1 MTPGQ
6 RTIGVVTGG
15 GDCPGLNAA
24 IRAVVHAAKR
34 QHGWRVIGVHDSFNG
49 LISPE
54 RCLELTFESTRGILP
69 LGGTILG
76 TTNSKD
82 PFALPVSENG
92 RKTVRDD
99 SGRCLENM
107 QKLGIDALIVI
118 GGNGTLAIAE
128 KFARLGM
135 KVVAI
140 PKTIDNDL
148 QCTDITLGFDSAL
161 HIATEAVDRLHST
174 AESHHRV
181 MIVEMMGRDAGW
193 IALYAGVAG
202 GADVILLPEIPF
214 VIEHVCDAI
223 RRREALGRTFAV
235 IAIAEGAKLPER
247 DAAGN
252 SLPKALPGQAG
263 NSLAQAIR
271 ERVDK
276 EVRVTVLGHLQRG
289 GTPSPFDRILAA
301 RFGAAAVELAA
312 QQSYGRMVALQ
323 GVKIESVP
331 LAEAIEPI
339 RLVDAENEVLRTAR
353 ALGISFGDAT

>member
-1 MTPGQ
+1 MTPSQ

-15 GDCPGLNAA
+15 GDCPGLNAT

-34 QHGWRVIGVHDSFNG
+34 QHGWKVIGVTDAFSG
-49 LISPE
+49 LIWPE
-54 RCLELTFESTRGILP
+54 RCRELTFESTRGILP

-82 PFALPVSENG
+82 PFAFPISENG
-92 RKTVRDD
+92 RKTTHDY
-99 SGRCLENM
+99 SKRCFEGM
-107 QKLGIDALIVI
+107 QKLGIDAVIVI

-128 KFARLGM
+128 RFGRLGM
-135 KVVAI
+135 NVVAI

-148 QCTDITLGFDSAL
+148 QCTDVTLGFDSAL

-214 VIEHVCDAI
+214 SIESVCDALHH
-223 RRREALGRTFAV
+223 REALGRTFSV
-235 IAIAEGAKLPER
+235 IAIAEGAKFPER
-247 DAAGN
+247 DAAGKP
-252 SLPKALPGQAG
+252 LPKSIPGLAG
-263 NSLAQAIR
+263 NSLAQVIR

-301 RFGAAAVELAA
+301 RFGVEAVELTAREN
-312 QQSYGRMVALQ
+312 YGRMVALQ
-323 GVKIESVP
+323 GSDIASVP
-331 LAEAIEPI
+331 IADAIEPI
-339 RLVDAENEVLRTAR
+339 RLVDAKNEVLRTAR
-353 ALGISFGDAT
+353 ALGISFGDAA

>member
-1 MTPGQ
+1 MTQSQ

-24 IRAVVHAAKR
+24 IRAIVHAAKR
-34 QHGWRVIGVHDSFNG
+34 QHGWKVIGIPDSFGG
-49 LISPE
+49 LIAPE
-54 RCLELTFESTRGILP
+54 KCHELTFESTRGILP

-82 PFALPVSENG
+82 PFAFAVSEDG
-92 RKTVRDD
+92 IKTNRDY
-99 SGRCLENM
+99 SGRCFEGM
-107 QKLGIDALIVI
+107 EKLGIGALIVI

-128 KFARLGM
+128 RFARLGM

-148 QCTDITLGFDSAL
+148 QRTDVTLGFDSAL
-161 HIATEAVDRLHST
+161 HIATEAIDRLHST

-202 GADVILLPEIPF
+202 GADVILLPEISF
-214 VIEHVCDAI
+214 AIENVCEAI
-223 RRREALGRTFAV
+223 RHREQLGRTFAV

-247 DAAGN
+247 DRAGK
-252 SLPKALPGQAG
+252 SLPKMQPGQAG
-263 NSLAQAIR
+263 SSLAQTIR
-271 ERVDK
+271 ERVDR

-301 RFGAAAVELAA
+301 RFGAAAVELLA
-312 QQSYGRMVALQ
+312 QHSYGKMVALQ
-323 GVKIESVP
+323 GVKIESAP
-331 LAEAIEPI
+331 LADAIDPI
-339 RLVDAENEVLRTAR
+339 RLVDSQNEVLCTAR
-353 ALGISFGDAT
+353 ALGISVGDAA

>member
-1 MTPGQ
+1 MTPSQ

-24 IRAVVHAAKR
+24 IRAIVHAAKR
-34 QHGWRVIGVHDSFNG
+34 QHGWKVIGVPDAFGG
-49 LISPE
+49 LIWPE
-54 RCLELTFESTRGILP
+54 QCRELTFESTRGILP

-76 TTNSKD
+76 TTNSRD
-82 PFALPVSENG
+82 PFAFPVSENG
-92 RKTVRDD
+92 IKTARDY
-99 SGRCLENM
+99 SGRCLEGM
-107 QKLGIDALIVI
+107 QKLGIDALVVI
-118 GGNGTLAIAE
+118 GGNGTLSIADR
-128 KFARLGM
+128 FAQLGM
-135 KVVAI
+135 KIVAI

-148 QCTDITLGFDSAL
+148 QCTDVTLGFDSAL

-193 IALYAGVAG
+193 ITLYAGVAG

-214 VIEHVCDAI
+214 AIENVCDAI

-235 IAIAEGAKLPER
+235 IAIAEGARLPEY
-247 DAAGN
+247 DAAGKG
-252 SLPKALPGQAG
+252 LPKIQSGQAG
-263 NSLAQAIR
+263 HLLMQAIR

-301 RFGAAAVELAA
+301 RFGTAAVELVA
-312 QQSYGRMVALQ
+312 QQSYGRMVAFR
-323 GVKIESVP
+323 GAKIESVP
-331 LAEAIEPI
+331 LAGAIDPI
-339 RLVDAENEVLRTAR
+339 RLVDSHNEVLRTAR
-353 ALGISFGDAT
+353 ALGISFGDAA